1 MAIPTDEL
9 LQEDFSFP
17 VQGYDIEQIRQSIAN
32 RIPLLGSQRGVYG
45 LGIGSGGTNLA
56 GKYIPSYSV
65 ATDPT
70 YSSGFQYAQQIAGGM
85 PFSQVVAPGMSF
97 SPERPQGYTQAD
109 LNVVNLPRD
118 VAPVFPEV
126 PTTGKVY
133 QPSEPM
139 MPYAPTGTPMPEK
152 FIPSA
157 QKFFPD
163 VLPNFFGQLPQFDF
177 SNIDFSKIEI
187 PKDVTKSLRESL
199 SIPEID
205 VSQFVTRE
213 ELPSFVPSFEMPQ
226 IPQIDTSQ
234 FIGRQEL
241 PSLLKDIPLNI
252 PKIDTSQFVSREDI
266 SGLRSDILGSLPQ
279 IKMPD
284 TSQFLTQ
291 QDISGL
297 RSDILGSIPQVQLPD
312 VSQFAT
318 QADINKALAALPP
331 VEQLDRQAII
341 RDIESQLNI
350 PERFDPTALQQQIGG
365 LQQQIAGLPQPQQID
380 VGALRS
386 DILSQIP
393 QFDPTGLQSQIAANR
408 ALLESLPQ
416 PEQLDRQA
424 LIRDIQSQIKVP
436 ERFDPSTLESQ
447 ISGLQSQIQGIPQ
460 FDPSGLQSKISGLQ
474 QQIANLPQPQQI
486 DIGALRS
493 DILSQVPTFDPT
505 GLQQRLGGLE
515 QQLASIPQPQ
525 QIDINALRQDIL
537 SSVPQTNLTGYITE
551 SQLQQALQ
559 GIPQPSMPDVS
570 QFVTQADIQ
579 RAISGIPQV
588 SLSDIEAR
596 LAALESMPTPTV
608 PNLPRPIGLFA

>member
-17 VQGYDIEQIRQSIAN
+17 VKGYDIEQIRQSIAN

-97 SPERPQGYTQAD
+97 SPEQPGGYTQAD

-133 QPSEPM
+133 QPSKPM

-177 SNIDFSKIEI
+177 SNIDFSKIKI
-187 PKDVTKSLRESL
+187 PEDVTKSLRESL

-241 PSLLKDIPLNI
+241 PNILAGLPQAPQVDVSRFIGREELPSLLKDIPLNI

-279 IKMPD
+279 VQMPD
-284 TSQFLTQ
+284 VSQFVTQ
-291 QDISGL
+291 QDINRAISGIPQQPQIDVQAL
-297 RSDILGSIPQVQLPD
+297 RSDILGS
-312 VSQFAT
+312 
-318 QADINKALAALPP
+318 
-331 VEQLDRQAII
+331 
-341 RDIESQLNI
+341 
-350 PERFDPTALQQQIGG
+350 
-365 LQQQIAGLPQPQQID
+365 LPQ
-380 VGALRS
+380 
-386 DILSQIP
+386 
-393 QFDPTGLQSQIAANR
+393 
-408 ALLESLPQ
+408 
-416 PEQLDRQA
+416 QA
-424 LIRDIQSQIKVP
+424 
-436 ERFDPSTLESQ
+436 
-447 ISGLQSQIQGIPQ
+447 
-460 FDPSGLQSKISGLQ
+460 
-474 QQIANLPQPQQI
+474 
-486 DIGALRS
+486 
-493 DILSQVPTFDPT
+493 
-505 GLQQRLGGLE
+505 
-515 QQLASIPQPQ
+515 
-525 QIDINALRQDIL
+525 
-537 SSVPQTNLTGYITE
+537 
-551 SQLQQALQ
+551 
-559 GIPQPSMPDVS
+559 MPDVS
-570 QFVTQADIQ
+570 QFVTQADIN
-579 RAISGIPQV
+579 RAIAGIPQI

-596 LAALESMPTPTV
+596 LAALESTPSIGV
-608 PNLPRPIGLFA
+608 PKLPRPTGLFA

>member
-45 LGIGSGGTNLA
+45 LGIGSGGINLA
-56 GKYIPSYSV
+56 GGYIPSYSV

-97 SPERPQGYTQAD
+97 SPEQPGGYTQAD
-109 LNVVNLPRD
+109 LNVVNLPTD
-118 VAPVFPEV
+118 VAPVFPT
-126 PTTGKVY
+126 PPATTGKVFEPT
-133 QPSEPM
+133 QPT
-139 MPYAPTGTPMPEK
+139 MPYAPPGTLMPT
-152 FIPSA
+152 I
-157 QKFFPD
+157 
-163 VLPNFFGQLPQFDF
+163 FGFQAPQLPP
-177 SNIDFSKIEI
+177 IDLSQIQLPPIDLSQIQLPEIDLSQITIPEAVKSSIGELLGI
-187 PKDVTKSLRESL
+187 PK
-199 SIPEID
+199 ID
-205 VSQFVTRE
+205 VSQFVTSEQLQQRLESVPGKEDLSALRDQIRVPPPPPPEIDLSGFVGRE
-213 ELPSFVPSFEMPQ
+213 ELPSLVRDIPINIPQIDTSKFIGREELPSLLKDIPLN

-241 PSLLKDIPLNI
+241 PNI
-252 PKIDTSQFVSREDI
+252 LAGLPQAPQIDTSQFVSREDI

-279 IKMPD
+279 
-284 TSQFLTQ
+284 
-291 QDISGL
+291 
-297 RSDILGSIPQVQLPD
+297 VQLPD
-312 VSQFAT
+312 VSKFVT
-318 QADINKALAALPP
+318 QADINKAIATIPP
-331 VEQLDRQAII
+331 AEQLDRQALI
-341 RDIESQLNI
+341 RDIESQLKI

-386 DILSQIP
+386 DILSQVP
-393 QFDPTGLQSQIAANR
+393 RFDPTELQSQIAANK

-436 ERFDPSTLESQ
+436 ERFDPTGLESQ

-460 FDPSGLQSKISGLQ
+460 FDPTSLQ
-474 QQIANLPQPQQI
+474 A
-486 DIGALRS
+486 
-493 DILSQVPTFDPT
+493 
-505 GLQQRLGGLE
+505 RLGGLE
-515 QQLASIPQPQ
+515 QQLANIPQPQ
-525 QIDINALRQDIL
+525 QIDIGALRQDIL
-537 SSVPQTNLTGYITE
+537 SSVPQTNLAGYITE

-559 GIPQPSMPDVS
+559 GIPQPTMPDVS
-570 QFVTQADIQ
+570 QFVTQADIN
-579 RAISGIPQV
+579 RAIAGIPQI

-596 LAALESMPTPTV
+596 LAALESVPTPTI
-608 PNLPRPIGLFA
+608 PNLPKPLGFFS

>member
-17 VQGYDIEQIRQSIAN
+17 VKGYDIEQIRQSIAN
-32 RIPLLGSQRGVYG
+32 RIPLVGSQRGVYG
-45 LGIGSGGTNLA
+45 GGPIGGGFNLA
-56 GKYIPSYSV
+56 GYTPQ
-65 ATDPT
+65 
-70 YSSGFQYAQQIAGGM
+70 YSSMVGPIATGQAYAQQIAGGM
-85 PFSQVVAPGMSF
+85 PMSQVIAPGVSY
-97 SPERPQGYTQAD
+97 SPERPQGYTQAELFLQD
-109 LNVVNLPRD
+109 G
-118 VAPVFPEV
+118 APIMPPPPGQTFIPFQ
-126 PTTGKVY
+126 GD
-133 QPSEPM
+133 M
-139 MPYAPTGTPMPEK
+139 MPGETVEPLTPP
-152 FIPSA
+152 PSA
-157 QKFFPD
+157 QINVPPPMPTIFGFQAPQFPPID
-163 VLPNFFGQLPQFDF
+163 LSQLPE
-177 SNIDFSKIEI
+177 IDLSQITIPESVKSSLGELLGI
-187 PKDVTKSLRESL
+187 PK
-199 SIPEID
+199 ID

-213 ELPSFVPSFEMPQ
+213 EVPSFIPPVQMPQ
-226 IPQIDTSQ
+226 IPRIDTSQ
-234 FIGRQEL
+234 FIGRQELPNILAGLPQAPQVDVSRFVGREEL

-252 PKIDTSQFVSREDI
+252 PKIDTSQFVSRE
-266 SGLRSDILGSLPQ
+266 
-279 IKMPD
+279 
-284 TSQFLTQ
+284 
-291 QDISGL
+291 DISGL

-365 LQQQIAGLPQPQQID
+365 LQQQIAGL
-380 VGALRS
+380 
-386 DILSQIP
+386 
-393 QFDPTGLQSQIAANR
+393 
-408 ALLESLPQ
+408 
-416 PEQLDRQA
+416 
-424 LIRDIQSQIKVP
+424 
-436 ERFDPSTLESQ
+436 
-447 ISGLQSQIQGIPQ
+447 
-460 FDPSGLQSKISGLQ
+460 
-474 QQIANLPQPQQI
+474 
-486 DIGALRS
+486 
-493 DILSQVPTFDPT
+493 
-505 GLQQRLGGLE
+505 
-515 QQLASIPQPQ
+515 PQPQ